1 MEYLTYALPVGIGAT
16 AVMDI
21 WGMVR
26 QPLFGIPR
34 MDLALV
40 GRWVGRMRVGEF
52 HHEAISDALPVP
64 GERLIGWMVH
74 YLIGIMFAA
83 LLLAIAGPEWVS
95 HPKPGPAIAV
105 GIGTTVAPLLIM
117 QPAMGV
123 RRVPSRARHRLTAQF
138 HSLLTHTMYGF
149 GLYLAGWLNR
159 ALFVS

>member
-1 MEYLTYALPVGIGAT
+1 MEYLMYAVPVGIGAT
-16 AVMDI
+16 ALMDV
-21 WGMVR
+21 WGVVR

-40 GRWVGRMRVGEF
+40 GRWVGRMMVGEF
-52 HHEAISDALPVP
+52 RHEAISNALPVP

-83 LLLAIAGPEWVS
+83 LLLAIAGPEWVT
-95 HPKPGPAIAV
+95 HPKPGPAVAI

-123 RRVPSRARHRLTAQF
+123 GRGASNASRRRRAQL
-138 HSLLTHTMYGF
+138 HSLVSHVLYGL
-149 GLYLAGWLNR
+149 GLYLAGWLNC
-159 ALFVS
+159 ALLVM